1 MRTASTL
8 GAAALAATLLAS
20 PALAFDVQQSGGHG
34 NGSANLAPDA
44 DAGSV
49 PAGVSIDT
57 DLRSQ
62 LGLAESKAAQGTART
77 GLQFSGDMYTNAGRV
92 NPSSMG
98 FDERPWVVP
107 RSRAGRD

>member
-8 GAAALAATLLAS
+8 GAAIVAVALLAS
-20 PALAFDVQQSGGHG
+20 PALAFDVQQSGGHEG
-34 NGSANLAPDA
+34 SGSANFAPDVGG
-44 DAGSV
+44 GSS
-49 PAGVSIDT
+49 GVSIDT

-62 LGLAESKAAQGTART
+62 LGLAESKAAEGTART
-77 GLQFSGDMYTNAGRV
+77 GLQFSGDMYRGASRL